1 MIKFKL
7 YFFDIMIPSLRA
19 YQMNLWL
26 LQFDAIPTLIWVALV
41 YFISQGK
48 NMNFKDTLKKAMTK
62 VKAFAAMPAVKAVA
76 LLVAV
81 VAIPQIAHAAT
92 ATDLFSGQQATV
104 SKTFGEGSSV
114 TKWFYIGE
122 VFLGLATYMKTR
134 NPLVFVG
141 IAMVMIFTKVA
152 FGIIG

>member
-1 MIKFKL
+1 
-7 YFFDIMIPSLRA
+7 
-19 YQMNLWL
+19 
-26 LQFDAIPTLIWVALV
+26 
-41 YFISQGK
+41 
-48 NMNFKDTLKKAMTK
+48 MNFKETLKRALTKA
-62 VKAFAAMPAVKAVA
+62 KAIAAMPVVKALA

-81 VAIPQIAHAAT
+81 VAIPQIAHAA
-92 ATDLFSGQQATV
+92 ATDLFSGQQETV
-104 SKTFGEGSSV
+104 SKTFGASSSV

>member
-1 MIKFKL
+1 
-7 YFFDIMIPSLRA
+7 
-19 YQMNLWL
+19 
-26 LQFDAIPTLIWVALV
+26 
-41 YFISQGK
+41 
-48 NMNFKDTLKKAMTK
+48 MNFKDAFKKTMAK

-81 VAIPQIAHAAT
+81 VAIPQIAHAA
-92 ATDLFSGQQATV
+92 ATDLFSGQQETV
-104 SKTFGEGSSV
+104 SKTFGESSSV

-152 FGIIG
+152 FGISG